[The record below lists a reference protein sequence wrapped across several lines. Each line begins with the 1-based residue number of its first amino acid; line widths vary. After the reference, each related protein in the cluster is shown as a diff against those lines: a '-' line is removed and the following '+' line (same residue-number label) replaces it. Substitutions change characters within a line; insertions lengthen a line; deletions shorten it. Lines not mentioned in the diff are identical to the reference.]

1 VVLYGLADSTTTS
14 EVVDFFE
21 SSITKAPRI
30 CKLLLGNLYQMEG
43 KVDLAEKENNE
54 IIAENPDTSLA
65 VRAAINNLRIELYS
79 RNNVQ
84 KAQEIL
90 SQVERKASLVNS
102 MELAEAEH
110 TFANYVDPKTGQMP
124 NFKMAKNNSGEVTA
138 DTSISS
144 QSVLMSNYP
153 NPFNPSTQISYQL
166 EKAGLV
172 SLKVYDILGRNV
184 ATLVNRYQDA
194 GKYNVTFNAA
204 NLASGIYIYQLR
216 TNNLISTKKMI
227 LMK

>member
-1 VVLYGLADSTTTS
+1 
-14 EVVDFFE
+14 
-21 SSITKAPRI
+21 
-30 CKLLLGNLYQMEG
+30 
-43 KVDLAEKENNE
+43 
-54 IIAENPDTSLA
+54 
-65 VRAAINNLRIELYS
+65 
-79 RNNVQ
+79 
-84 KAQEIL
+84 
-90 SQVERKASLVNS
+90 
-102 MELAEAEH
+102 MELADAEH
-110 TFANYVDPKTGQMP
+110 AFANYVDPETSQMP
-124 NFKMAKNNSGEVTA
+124 NLKMAKNNSGSEVSA

-184 ATLVNRYQDA
+184 TTLVNRYQDA